1 MAPFC
6 PGIFRH
12 FALVP
17 PAVMLILNVYGLL
30 SGVLVIYLVSCILSL
45 RRRHSRLPLPPGPK
59 KLPLIGNLL
68 DFPKARQWETF
79 MQWSKIYDSDILH
92 LDAAGTSMIILSSAR
107 AVHDLLEQRSSVYSD
122 RPRLTMLNEL
132 MGWDFSLGLMPYGDH
147 WLAHRKL
154 VQNAVH
160 PTALPRIRPVQVS
173 ATHELLRRTQQ
184 DQDHILDHARQCVF
198 QLTSYLCRTHSFSM
212 AGRIIMSVAYGI
224 DVLPNADPYIASIE
238 AAVDA
243 LMVAAIPGQFLV
255 DFLPIL
261 KYIPGWIP
269 GAGFKRTARKW
280 KEITRRAVNAPFAET
295 TRRIACFT
303 LHIPNCL
310 FTSVSVGN
318 GNCYAVLFVKSAAGS
333 MYTAAV
339 DPMVSTLG
347 TFILAMLSNPE
358 AQRNAQLEIDSV
370 LRGERLPQ
378 FEDEAA
384 LPYVSALLKEVLR
397 WRNVT
402 PIAIPHSVSVEDEY
416 RGYRIPVGSI
426 VIGNVW
432 YLLVLLSDDDSLIP
446 EPRAICH
453 DELVYPEPF
462 SFKPERFLS
471 GNTSDPDAVF
481 GFGRRQGICPGKH
494 MAVASIWIAI
504 VSMLAVFD
512 ITKAVGEDGEMIEP
526 THEYSAGLAAL
537 PLPFKCS
544 IKPRS
549 VEAAMLIRA
558 TLSDP

>member
-6 PGIFRH
+6 PAIFGH

-17 PAVMLILNVYGLL
+17 PAVMLIFNAYGLL
-30 SGVLVIYLVSCILSL
+30 SGVLVVYLVSYILSL
-45 RRRHSRLPLPPGPK
+45 RRHSRLPLPPGPK

-68 DFPKARQWETF
+68 DFPKTRQWETF
-79 MQWSKIYDSDILH
+79 KKWSKIYESDILH
-92 LDAAGTSMIILSSAR
+92 LDASGTSIIILSSAR
-107 AVHDLLEQRSSVYSD
+107 AVHDLLEQRSSVYSN
-122 RPRLTMLNEL
+122 RPRLPMLNEL

-160 PTALPRIRPVQVS
+160 PTALPRLRPVQVS
-173 ATHELLRRTQQ
+173 ATHELLRRTLQEP
-184 DQDHILDHARQCVF
+184 DQVLDHAR
-198 QLTSYLCRTHSFSM
+198 HM
-212 AGRIIMSVAYGI
+212 AGRTIMSVAYGI
-224 DVLPNADPYIASIE
+224 DVLPYADPYISSIE

-255 DFLPIL
+255 DFFPIL
-261 KYIPGWIP
+261 KYVPEWIP

-280 KEITRRAVNAPFAET
+280 KETTRRAVNAPFAET
-295 TRRIACFT
+295 TRRIAMGTATPCFVSDA
-303 LHIPNCL
+303 LSDLDRCPN
-310 FTSVSVGN
+310 FDEV
-318 GNCYAVLFVKSAAGS
+318 VKSAAGS

-358 AQRNAQLEIDSV
+358 AQRKAQLEIDSV

-378 FEDEAA
+378 FQDEAA
-384 LPYVSALLKEVLR
+384 MPYVSALLKEVLR

-416 RGYRIPVGSI
+416 RGYRIPAGSI

-432 YLLVLLSDDDSLIP
+432 
-446 EPRAICH
+446 AICH
-453 DELVYPEPF
+453 DELLYPEPF

-471 GNTSDPDAVF
+471 GDTSDPDAVF
-481 GFGRRQGICPGKH
+481 GICPGKP
-494 MAVASIWIAI
+494 MAAASIWISI

-512 ITKAVGEDGEMIEP
+512 ITKAIGEDGEMVEP

-549 VEAAMLIRA
+549 AETAMLIQA
-558 TLSDP
+558 TFSEP